1 MDGSRL
7 PETVRRNKRHSSAHQ
22 PRALPQPSPRYAPF
36 ASLASSTTRQGCR
49 RPYVRPCGADQRPWA
64 SIPLQQ
70 AGDLVAAI
78 ALGQLQGTIG
88 PLQQVI
94 ETAVGGGQG

>member
-1 MDGSRL
+1 MQPLDAFTGALGPL
-7 PETVRRNKRHSSAHQ
+7 PLLGAGVAFGMS
-22 PRALPQPSPRYAPF
+22 
-36 ASLASSTTRQGCR
+36 CR
-49 RPYVRPCGADQRPWA
+49 RPCGADQRSWA